1 MINLPEKEGYF
12 IPYGV
17 AMDSAKDYVQKLDNG
32 QYFVANAGNVNYK
45 YFRYPVGNVGT
56 FGASAKTDADDAK
69 TGIQFGS
76 LITDNLNVD
85 KNGAQGTLVFRGNFE
100 KFRKTFPTKTR
111 AEVLNAIYKAL
122 KKANVTDGAAVKL
135 NNGGESVVVINVPR
149 KTYMWK
155 NSANTELQYAVRVTN
170 VVGNAYESVNFTAI
184 GYVTKGGNVEFSNEI
199 KTANYAE
206 LISAQN

>member
-1 MINLPEKEGYF
+1 MK
-12 IPYGV
+12 
-17 AMDSAKDYVQKLDNG
+17 S
-32 QYFVANAGNVNYK
+32 
-45 YFRYPVGNVGT
+45 
-56 FGASAKTDADDAK
+56 S
-69 TGIQFGS
+69 
-76 LITDNLNVD
+76 
-85 KNGAQGTLVFRGNFE
+85 
-100 KFRKTFPTKTR
+100 
-111 AEVLNAIYKAL
+111 AL